1 MTRFELLSLAVAVI
15 AVIFTSIDL
24 LLKLFASLIRFLD
37 NRYRRK

>member
-1 MTRFELLSLAVAVI
+1 MTRFELLSLAVALI
-15 AVIFTSIDL
+15 AVIVAFIDL

>member
-24 LLKLFASLIRFLD
+24 LLKLFTSLIRFLD